1 LTDDRSLA
9 GWARIIEQMGG
20 GDMAKEDHVIARF
33 QKSGFEEV
41 RATIGE
47 FKGKTRANIRIYAD
61 FDGEDEYNP
70 TKKGISLKLE
80 DVKKMKELVDTLD
93 EAVDEMLAD

>member
-1 LTDDRSLA
+1 
-9 GWARIIEQMGG
+9 
-20 GDMAKEDHVIARF
+20 MAKQTEDHIVARF
-33 QKSGFEEV
+33 QKSGFEEI

-61 FDGEDEYNP
+61 FDGDDEYSP

-80 DVKKMKELVDTLD
+80 DVSKFKALVDELD
-93 EAVDEMLAD
+93 EAVNEVLEED

>member
-1 LTDDRSLA
+1 
-9 GWARIIEQMGG
+9 
-20 GDMAKEDHVIARF
+20 MAKTDEDHVIARF

-47 FKGKTRANIRIYAD
+47 FKGKTRANIRVYAD
-61 FDGEDEYNP
+61 FDGEDEYRP

-80 DVKKMKELVDTLD
+80 DVGKMKELVDTLH
-93 EAVDEMLAD
+93 EAVQEVLEEE